1 MITETNLLELP
12 IENIGIDVTLDYTR
26 FSSSRA
32 LLYFNGFSWLE
43 NLFAAVI
50 YKSMREYLD
59 PKLTDFIGA
68 SLSFKFTELPT
79 LKGFDELLNLRI
91 EESAAGYHLFTGDFS
106 QLCLCNISELRL
118 GTICGSGVFGILYDT
133 KTVGI
138 PFVSWPTFEKF
149 CNINIK
155 EK

>member
-12 IENIGIDVTLDYTR
+12 IENIEIDVTLDYTR
-26 FSSSRA
+26 NSSNRA
-32 LLYFNGFSWLE
+32 LLYLNGFSWLE

-50 YKSMREYLD
+50 YKSMSEYLD
-59 PKLTDFIGA
+59 PKVTDFSGA

-91 EESAAGYHLFTGDFS
+91 EEPAVGYHLFTGDFS
-106 QLCLCNISELRL
+106 QLCLSNISELRL
-118 GTICGSGVFGILYDT
+118 GTICGSGVFAILYD
-133 KTVGI
+133 KVTVGL
-138 PFVSWPTFEKF
+138 PFVSWSIFEKF
-149 CNINIK
+149 CNIK